1 MKTHEKN
8 HRRLT
13 ELRVPKY
20 QQVIETLSAEIRA
33 GKHGV
38 GSQLPTEWEIGER
51 FAVSRITVR
60 RAMEHLQNEGLVS
73 RKIGRG
79 TFVVDTH
86 PQLEGGNIG
95 MVALLL
101 LGVSPDEAYSIEEIV
116 TTERYLSER
125 GIPFSWAALTEEDLI
140 RGRFPAVLEK
150 RHCSGLIL
158 DGFVTEA
165 HLALGPQFGVKLMT
179 VGNHLLPRKAHQIRY
194 RIEEASRDITL
205 KLANEGAR
213 IALALEPMTLALSLE
228 MVRGYSSALG
238 EAGQAE
244 ELLYLCENDAPPES
258 LVRLIQKSATPIS
271 VVTTEYIFK
280 NLLKELRAKGPIKK
294 GLTFVVVTSVPVAI
308 PQDLRAYIV
317 MLKTK
322 TMHELA
328 VERLLEVMKGQRE
341 TAFEE
346 LDCEIIPP
354 HQAPAD

>member
-20 QQVIETLSAEIRA
+20 QQVIETLSAEIRG

-73 RKIGRG
+73 RQIGRG

-116 TTERYLSER
+116 TTERYLSQR

-194 RIEEASRDITL
+194 RIEEACRDITL

-280 NLLKELRAKGPIKK
+280 NLVKELRALGPIKK

-341 TAFEE
+341 TVFEE